1 MGESFSPDLHTGT
14 GNFSVPIALPP
25 GRNGFQPQLGL
36 VYSTGNGNGPFGL
49 GWQLSIPGVSR
60 KTAQGLPQYRDE
72 TPEYPEN
79 PEHNDIFLLSGAE
92 DLVPL
97 RYNSVEHF
105 IEYRPRTEGLFAL
118 IRRYYD
124 SENDYW
130 LVKTKDGLSSW
141 YGTPQKRGNDPATV
155 YEPDKPRRVFSWM
168 LSETRDTFGNR
179 IVYAYGRDLG
189 IGEDDTKRT
198 WNQLYLKSVQYADYR
213 DAEGENQ
220 FLIGVHFNY
229 DAERPDP
236 FSVYQSGF
244 EIRTR
249 RRCRDVQVYTYPKGQ
264 SILTR
269 TTHFEYAAPDHS
281 KLSLLRAVQV
291 TGYDG
296 EKTESLPPLEFSY
309 SAFEPNG
316 KRFEPVTGR
325 ELPVHSLTAGQ
336 LELVDLN
343 GNGLPDLL
351 QLNGSTARYWSNR
364 GNGRFDL
371 AREMRTAPAGISLN
385 QPGVMLMDANGE
397 GRADLVFQNNGL
409 SGYFPTTFKGEWD
422 SRSFRKYRYAP
433 SFDPQ
438 DPEVKLLD
446 LNGDGV
452 TDAMRSGARFECFF
466 NDAEK
471 GWHDA
476 LQMARK
482 PLEDF
487 PNVNFSDPRVRLAD
501 MSGDG
506 MQDIVLISDRNFD
519 YWPNLGHG
527 RWGRRITMRNAPQL
541 PRHYNPKR
549 LLLGDIAGNGPD
561 DLIYVDYGKI
571 WLWINQNGNSFSD
584 PILIEGTPLISDVDD
599 IRLADLYG
607 TGTSGLLFTANQNV
621 PGRNHWFFLDLAGR
635 HKPYLLHEMRNNL
648 GALTRVE
655 YRPSTEYFLRD
666 YDDPRTRW
674 KTPLPFPVLVVSRVE
689 VIDQISK
696 GKLATEYCYH
706 HGYWDGMERE
716 FRGFGM
722 VEQFDTETFDVF
734 NSEGLHGDTP
744 FISTE
749 EKHYSPPLHT
759 KTWFH
764 QGPIDLEEGDWHEQ
778 ERSHEYWS
786 GDKPLLNHTERV
798 NDFLKTLPNSRIRR
812 EALRTLRGSILR
824 TELYALD
831 GSPRQDRPYTVTE
844 QAYGLM
850 ELESPSDTASKRRRI
865 FFPFAAAQRSTQWE
879 RGEDPM
885 MQFNFTEDYDDFGQA
900 QTAIAIAC
908 PRSWREPG
916 DVFPEN
922 RPFLATVSRTA
933 FAYSDGET
941 PYIKDRTARTTAWEL
956 KHRGNLTLYDLK
968 AQATNPDFLEITAQS
983 VSYYD
988 GEAFT
993 GLPFGQ
999 MGAHGVPVRSETL
1012 ILTEAL
1018 LRDAWKNE
1026 NGEAEIPVWLQIE
1039 APDWPE
1045 EYPQTF
1051 RDQLPALGGYR
1062 FHDGS
1067 GPQARG
1073 YWVEGGKTKLDIHL
1087 SPAGKGLALA
1097 LRDALDRETTI
1108 QYDAYQLLPE
1118 KVTDPLGLIQRA
1130 WYDYRVLQPRQAED
1144 ANGNRSRFDYSP
1156 LGLANAFFVN
1166 GKAGEAVGDTP
1177 EKPSRRLEYD
1187 FFAFMERGE
1196 PVFARSIAREYH
1208 ALDTDVFPGHA
1219 DDTIVTVEYSDGFG
1233 RQVQT
1238 RVQAEDVLFGD
1249 ENFGTGL
1256 LPADIAEKPGAS
1268 AGRQRQ
1274 PGEAENVVV
1283 SGWKIYNNKGLVVQ
1297 QYEPYYDQGFAYA
1310 TPEDYQLGQKSEM
1323 YYDPRG
1329 QVIHT
1334 VNPDGSAQRVIYGT
1348 PFDLNQ
1354 PHAFSPTP
1362 WEAYTYDANDL
1373 APLCQGPNG
1382 EPLATRA
1389 PEEHHFTPAH
1399 IEIDALGRTVKAV
1412 QRNRSLRQKPGDPM
1426 PALEEYV
1433 TLSTYDIRGNLL
1445 TVTDALGR
1453 LAFQYTYDLTFDK
1466 ENGSRPWRI
1475 ESIDAG
1481 LRRVAFH
1488 ALGMET
1494 ERRDS
1499 KGSLILQGYDR
1510 GNRPTHL
1517 WARNHPGEAS
1527 TLRQRLL
1534 YGDTTPDIP
1543 PALLAAGNFKG
1554 KLYRHYDE
1562 AGLVEMHRYDFKGNP
1577 LATSRRTIRDEA
1589 VRPFLGTAAYT
1600 AFVVDWQHP
1609 DAETHYLETQTYR
1622 SDTAYDA
1629 LNRPKRVAFPE
1640 DSSGE
1645 RKTLL
1650 PTYNRAGALERVA
1663 LQSPNGAKQAGVEYI
1678 AYNAKGQRTLLA
1690 LSNGL
1695 MTRYEYDPH
1704 TFRLVRLRTEKYRRE
1719 NGYNFTPNGGL
1730 LQDLAYRYDLAG
1742 NITQIQ
1748 DRGTGKGIN
1757 GIFAFD
1763 RDFTYDAIYRL
1774 LSGTGIEHSAYTH
1787 VGEPWLEML
1796 QHHNDD
1802 LTQAR
1807 HYRQRYSYDPAGNI
1821 LELAHHNLDGEAG
1834 HYTRGFTP
1842 ESANNRLQAMWQN
1855 GLHYTYAYDSNGNMT
1870 LEATNRRYH
1879 WNHADQ
1885 LTRFR
1890 NQPEGS
1896 APTVDACYLYGAD
1909 GIRVKKVVL
1918 NGGGLLKTTTYI
1930 GEVFEYCTRGEQ
1942 TYNMIH
1948 LMDGEQRIALLRV
1961 GAPFSGDESQN
1972 PALQYI
1978 LGDHLG
1984 NSSMTANVA
1993 GALVHREE
2001 FTPYGETSFGGY
2013 GEQRYRFTGKERD
2026 EESGLSY
2033 HRARYYAGWLGRW
2046 VSADPAGI
2054 DGGKNLFS
2062 YSDNNPSNLTDYSGK
2077 SPFDDIPGIDID
2089 PSHYIGRAFGLGMEF
2104 FIGGHADPTIMEK
2117 PRLPEG
2123 GLGGMAGGVSH
2134 NLTFR
2139 LTGILE
2145 NSPTT
2150 MSQFGIDVGA
2160 SFVPW
2165 DCGLNLS
2172 SGKTASGRKS
2182 DWRWDLVACSLP
2194 IIAATG
2200 TLTRVGRVSFNH
2212 SGLRALVV
2220 GAERNEEFGL
2230 ANLLSRKYDV
2240 TIANPR
2246 RQVFLPGSEGAR
2258 FSLGRGKIFNN
2269 RIQDLPQNELFNL
2282 VYEEF
2287 PQPHGRTMTQIN
2299 ENLARLQRLSKGGTL
2314 RVITEDLDVVDLYR
2328 DHVNLNSSRY
2338 NMDLTTMDWTD
2349 WTGGMPAYVR
2359 EAFQSGKRKSVFR
2372 IDIHMQ

>member
-1 MGESFSPDLHTGT
+1 LSNAINKDKDFLMSNQSSPNSFINLPQGGGSLKGIGESFSPDLHTGT

-25 GRNGFQPQLGL
+25 GRSGFQPQLGL

-60 KTAQGLPQYRDE
+60 KTAMGLPKYLDE
-72 TPEYPEN
+72 SSVYPGNPEY
-79 PEHNDIFLLSGAE
+79 NDTFLLSGAE

-97 RYNSVEHF
+97 RYNATAHF

-124 SENDYW
+124 AQNDYW
-130 LVKTKDGLSSW
+130 QVKTKDGLVSL
-141 YGTPQKRGNDPATV
+141 YGTPNRRGEDPAAV
-155 YEPDKPRRVFSWM
+155 FDPANSRRVFSWT

-179 IVYAYGRDLG
+179 IIYTYERDLG
-189 IGEDDTKRT
+189 SGVADPLRL
-198 WNQLYLKSVQYADYR
+198 WNQVYLKTIQYVDYKDSNKQNRFLVSVNFEY
-213 DAEGENQ
+213 EE
-220 FLIGVHFNY
+220 
-229 DAERPDP
+229 ERPDT

-244 EIRTR
+244 EICTR
-249 RRCRDVQVYTYPKGQ
+249 RRCRNVEVYTHPEGQ
-264 SILTR
+264 PILTR
-269 TTHFEYAAPDHS
+269 TTHFEYTIPDHS
-281 KLSLLRAVQV
+281 KLSLLHAVHV
-291 TGYDG
+291 TGHDG
-296 EKTESLPPLEFSY
+296 VKTESLPPLEFSY
-309 SAFEPNG
+309 STFEPNR
-316 KRFEPVTGR
+316 KRFEPILGR
-325 ELPVHSLTAGQ
+325 ELPTQSLTEGQ

-351 QLNGSTARYWSNR
+351 QMNGTVPRYWRNL

-371 AREMRTAPAGISLN
+371 ARTMRTAPAGVMLSA
-385 QPGVMLMDANGE
+385 PGVMLMDANGE
-397 GRADLVFQNNGL
+397 GRADLVLQNNGL

-433 SFDPQ
+433 TFNLQ

-446 LNGDGV
+446 LNGDGI
-452 TDAMRSGARFECFF
+452 TDALRSGNRFECFF

-471 GWHDA
+471 GWHDT
-476 LQMARK
+476 LQIPRK
-482 PLEDF
+482 PLAEF
-487 PNVNFSDPRVRLAD
+487 PDVNFSDPRVRLAD

-541 PRHYNPKR
+541 PHNYDPKR

-571 WLWINQNGNSFSD
+571 WLWINQNGNSFGD

-599 IRLADLYG
+599 IRLTDLYG
-607 TGTSGLLFTANQNV
+607 TGTSGLLFTSNQQV
-621 PGRNHWFFLDLAGR
+621 AGRNHWFFLDLAGR

-674 KTPLPFPVLVVSRVE
+674 QTPLPFPVLVVSRVE

-696 GKLATEYCYH
+696 GKLATEYRYH
-706 HGYWDGMERE
+706 HGYWDSVERE

-722 VEQFDTETFDVF
+722 VEQFDTETIETF
-734 NSEGLHGDTP
+734 NADGLHGDTP

-764 QGPIDLEEGDWHEQ
+764 QGPIDLEEGDWHEPD
-778 ERSHEYWS
+778 RSHEYWS

-885 MQFNFTEDYDDFGQA
+885 TQFSFTEDYDDFGQA

-908 PRSWREPG
+908 PRTWRSLD
-916 DVFPEN
+916 DVFPDSK
-922 RPFLATVSRTA
+922 PFLATVSRTDY
-933 FAYSDGET
+933 AYSIGES

-956 KHRGNLTLYDLK
+956 KHRGNLALYDLK
-968 AQATNPDFLEITAQS
+968 AQAANPEFLEITAQS
-983 VSYYD
+983 ISYYD

-993 GLPFGQ
+993 GLPYGQ
-999 MGAHGVPVRSETL
+999 IGAHGTAVRGESL
-1012 ILTEAL
+1012 ILTEDIL
-1018 LRDAWKNE
+1018 KDAWKNE
-1026 NGEAEIPVWLQIE
+1026 NGETEIPVWLQNVN
-1039 APDWPE
+1039 PDWPD
-1045 EYPQTF
+1045 EYPLSF
-1051 RDQLPALGGYR
+1051 REQLPALGAYA

-1073 YWVEGGKTKLDIHL
+1073 YWVESGKTLLDIHL
-1087 SPAGKGLALA
+1087 QPSGKGLPLA
-1097 LRDALDRETTI
+1097 MRDALDRETTI

-1118 KVTDPLGLIQRA
+1118 KVTDPLGLTQRA
-1130 WYDYRVLQPRQAED
+1130 WYDYRVLQARQAED
-1144 ANGNRSRFDYSP
+1144 ANGNRSRFTFSP

-1166 GKAGEAVGDTP
+1166 GKEGEAVGDTP
-1177 EKPSRRLEYD
+1177 DRPSRQLEYD

-1196 PVFARSIAREYH
+1196 PIYARNIAQEYH
-1208 ALDTDVFPGHA
+1208 ALDTDVPEGHA
-1219 DDTIVTVEYSDGFG
+1219 EDTIITVEYSDGFG
-1233 RQVQT
+1233 RRVQT

-1249 ENFGTGL
+1249 VHFGTGL
-1256 LPADIAEKPGAS
+1256 LPADIGQKPGAS
-1268 AGRQRQ
+1268 AGRRRQ
-1274 PGEAENVVV
+1274 PGEPDNVLV

-1297 QYEPYYDQGFAYA
+1297 QYEPYYDKGFAYA
-1310 TPEDYQLGQKSEM
+1310 TPEDYQLGNKSEM

-1329 QVIHT
+1329 QVIRT
-1334 VNPDGSAQRVIYGT
+1334 VNPDGSEQRVIYGT
-1348 PFDLNQ
+1348 PFDLTQ
-1354 PHAFSPTP
+1354 PGAFSPTP

-1373 APLCQGPNG
+1373 APICHGLNG
-1382 EPLATRA
+1382 ESLAGRA
-1389 PEEHHFTPAH
+1389 QEEHHFTPSS

-1412 QRNRSLRQKPGDPM
+1412 QRNRSLRQTSGDPM
-1426 PALEEYV
+1426 PPLEEYV

-1445 TVTDALGR
+1445 SVTDALGR

-1466 ENGSRPWRI
+1466 ENGSRPWSI

-1481 LRRVAFH
+1481 LRRVALH

-1499 KGSLILQGYDR
+1499 KGSLTLQGYDK

-1517 WARNHPGEAS
+1517 WARNHSGEAS

-1534 YGDTTPDIP
+1534 YGDTAPDIP
-1543 PALLAAGNFKG
+1543 PEFLAASNFKG

-1562 AGLVEMHRYDFKGNP
+1562 AGLAEIHGYDFKGNP
-1577 LATSRRTIRDEA
+1577 LATSRRTIRNEA

-1600 AFVVDWQHP
+1600 AFVVNWERS
-1609 DAETHYLETQTYR
+1609 DAETHYLETKTYR
-1622 SDTAYDA
+1622 SDTAFDA
-1629 LNRPKRVAFPE
+1629 LNRPKRVIFPE
-1640 DSSGE
+1640 DNSGE
-1645 RKTLL
+1645 RKVLL
-1650 PTYNRAGALERVA
+1650 PVYNRAGALESVA
-1663 LQSPNGAKQAGVEYI
+1663 LQSPGGQKRAGVEHI
-1678 AYNAKGQRTLLA
+1678 GYNAKGQRTLLA
-1690 LSNGL
+1690 LANGL

-1704 TFRLVRLRTEKYRRE
+1704 TFRLLRLRTEKYRRE
-1719 NGYNFTPNGGL
+1719 NSYTFAPDGGL
-1730 LQDLAYRYDLAG
+1730 LQDLSYHYDLAG

-1787 VGEPWLEML
+1787 ANEPWLEMI

-1807 HYRQRYSYDPAGNI
+1807 HYRQRYTYDPAGNI
-1821 LELAHHNLDGEAG
+1821 LELAHRNLDSEAG
-1834 HYTRGFTP
+1834 HYTRSFSVQ
-1842 ESANNRLQAMWQN
+1842 SANNRLQSMKQN
-1855 GLHYTYAYDSNGNMT
+1855 GLNHAYAYDPNGNMT
-1870 LEATNRRYH
+1870 RETTNRRYH

-1896 APTVDACYLYGAD
+1896 APSVDACYLYGAD
-1909 GIRVKKVVL
+1909 GIRVKKIVL

-1942 TYNMIH
+1942 AHNMIH
-1948 LMDGEQRIALLRV
+1948 LMDGEQRIALLRA
-1961 GAPFSGDESQN
+1961 GAPFSGDDSHD
-1972 PALQYI
+1972 PAVQYI

-1984 NSSMTANVA
+1984 NSSMTANA
-1993 GALVHREE
+1993 TGTLVHREE

-2013 GEQRYRFTGKERD
+2013 GEKRYRFTGKERD

-2046 VSADPAGI
+2046 VSADPIGVQGGI
-2054 DGGKNLFS
+2054 NLFQ
-2062 YSDNNPSNLTDYSGK
+2062 YANNNAIIHLDLNGMNPLEEGFYSG
-2077 SPFDDIPGIDID
+2077 
-2089 PSHYIGRAFGLGMEF
+2089 
-2104 FIGGHADPTIMEK
+2104 
-2117 PRLPEG
+2117 
-2123 GLGGMAGGVSH
+2123 
-2134 NLTFR
+2134 
-2139 LTGILE
+2139 
-2145 NSPTT
+2145 
-2150 MSQFGIDVGA
+2150 
-2160 SFVPW
+2160 
-2165 DCGLNLS
+2165 
-2172 SGKTASGRKS
+2172 
-2182 DWRWDLVACSLP
+2182 
-2194 IIAATG
+2194 
-2200 TLTRVGRVSFNH
+2200 
-2212 SGLRALVV
+2212 
-2220 GAERNEEFGL
+2220 
-2230 ANLLSRKYDV
+2230 
-2240 TIANPR
+2240 
-2246 RQVFLPGSEGAR
+2246 
-2258 FSLGRGKIFNN
+2258 
-2269 RIQDLPQNELFNL
+2269 
-2282 VYEEF
+2282 
-2287 PQPHGRTMTQIN
+2287 
-2299 ENLARLQRLSKGGTL
+2299 
-2314 RVITEDLDVVDLYR
+2314 VVDLVWNAAKSQTFPGQYAANISFNESEEENGTYYAINEHYNPAFALLAGVH
-2328 DHVNLNSSRY
+2328 DAVNADNDFDRGKALSRALGGAVGTAAIALGIGGTAGRIVSRARSVRMTAATESSSVSARKANPQTKPWYHKIREKPTKPRWLKETELKMAKY
-2338 NMDLTTMDWTD
+2338 NEQVIPTK
-2349 WTGGMPAYVR
+2349 YQ
-2359 EAFQSGKRKSVFR
+2359 EAVQAVAEHPDVIVAFDRFAENGVKLMSALKELLPF
-2372 IDIHMQ
+2372 

>member
-1 MGESFSPDLHTGT
+1 MSNQSNTTNQTISLPEGGGSIKGMGESFSPDLHTGT

-179 IVYAYGRDLG
+179 IVYAYERDLG
-189 IGEDDTKRT
+189 IGEVDTKRT

-213 DAEGENQ
+213 DTEGENQ

-249 RRCRDVQVYTYPKGQ
+249 RRCRDVEVYTYPEGQ

-269 TTHFEYAAPDHS
+269 ATHFEYAAPDHS

-309 SAFEPNG
+309 SSFEPNG

-325 ELPVHSLTAGQ
+325 ELPMQSLTAGQ

-371 AREMRTAPAGISLN
+371 ARDMRTAPAGVSLN

-452 TDAMRSGARFECFF
+452 TDAMRSGARFEYFF

-471 GWHDA
+471 GWRDA

-482 PLEDF
+482 PLEEF
-487 PNVNFSDPRVRLAD
+487 PDVNFSDPRVRLAD

-519 YWPNLGHG
+519 YWPNLGYG
-527 RWGRRITMRNAPQL
+527 RWGRRITMRNAPRL
-541 PRHYNPKR
+541 PRNYNPKR

-607 TGTSGLLFTANQNV
+607 TGTSGLLFTSNQNV
-621 PGRNHWFFLDLAGR
+621 QGRNHWFFLDLAGR

-696 GKLATEYCYH
+696 GKLATEYRYH
-706 HGYWDGMERE
+706 HGYWDGVERE

-734 NSEGLHGDTP
+734 NSEGLHGGTS
-744 FISTE
+744 FISKD

-764 QGPIDLEEGDWHEQ
+764 QGPIDLEEGDWHEPD
-778 ERSHEYWS
+778 RSHEYWS
-786 GDKPLLNHTERV
+786 GDNPLLNHTEQV
-798 NDFLKTLPNSRIRR
+798 NDFLKNLPNSRIRR

-831 GSPRQDRPYTVTE
+831 DSPRQDRPYTVTE

-850 ELESPSDTASKRRRI
+850 ELESPSDGSKRRHI
-865 FFPFAAAQRSTQWE
+865 FFPFAVAQRTTQWE

-885 MQFNFTEDYDDFGQA
+885 TQFSFTEDYDTFGQP
-900 QTAIAIAC
+900 QTAIAVAC
-908 PRSWREPG
+908 PRSWRKPG

-922 RPFLATVSRTA
+922 RPFLATVSRTV
-933 FAYSDGET
+933 FAYSGGES
-941 PYIKDRTARTTAWEL
+941 PYIKDRTARTSAWEL

-968 AQATNPDFLEITAQS
+968 AQAANLDFLEITAQS
-983 VSYYD
+983 ISYYD

-993 GLPFGQ
+993 GLLYGQ
-999 MGAHGVPVRSETL
+999 IGAHGTPVRSETL

-1018 LRDAWKNE
+1018 LQDAWKNE
-1026 NGEAEIPVWLQIE
+1026 NGEAEIPVWLE
-1039 APDWPE
+1039 SATPDWPE
-1045 EYPQTF
+1045 SYPQAF

-1062 FHDGS
+1062 FHDGT

-1073 YWVEGGKTKLDIHL
+1073 YWVEGGRTQFDIHL

-1097 LRDALDRETTI
+1097 MRDALDRETTI

-1130 WYDYRVLQPRQAED
+1130 WYDYRVLQPRQTED
-1144 ANGNRSRFDYSP
+1144 ANGNRSRFDFSP

-1166 GKAGEAVGDTP
+1166 GKEGESEGDTP

-1196 PVFARSIAREYH
+1196 PVFASSIAREYH
-1208 ALDTDVFPGHA
+1208 ALDTDVPTGHA

-1249 ENFGTGL
+1249 VNFGTGL
-1256 LPADIAEKPGAS
+1256 MPADIGQKPGAS
-1268 AGRQRQ
+1268 TGRQRQ
-1274 PGEAENVVV
+1274 PGEPDNVVV

-1297 QYEPYYDQGFAYA
+1297 QYEPYYDKGFAYA

-1329 QVIHT
+1329 QVIRT
-1334 VNPDGSAQRVIYGT
+1334 MKPDGSEQRVIYGT
-1348 PFDLNQ
+1348 PFDLTQ
-1354 PHAFSPTP
+1354 PQTFSPTP

-1382 EPLATRA
+1382 EPLAAHA

-1412 QRNRSLRQKPGDPM
+1412 QRNRAMRQKPGDPM

-1488 ALGMET
+1488 ALGMEI

-1499 KGSLILQGYDR
+1499 KGSLTLQGYRDP

-1517 WARNHPGEAS
+1517 WACNHPGEAI

-1534 YGDTTPDIP
+1534 YGDTTPQP
-1543 PALLAAGNFKG
+1543 PEGGVLAGNYKG

-1562 AGLVEMHRYDFKGNP
+1562 AGLVEMHGYDFKGNP
-1577 LATSRRTIRDEA
+1577 LATSRRTIRNEA

-1600 AFVVDWQHP
+1600 AFVVDWQRP
-1609 DAETHYLETQTYR
+1609 DAETHYLETKAYR

-1629 LNRPKRVAFPE
+1629 LNRPKRMIFPE
-1640 DSSGE
+1640 DISGE

-1650 PTYNRAGALERVA
+1650 PTYNRAGALETVT
-1663 LQSPNGAKQAGVEYI
+1663 LQSPSGVPLSGGQGVGVEYI

-1690 LSNGL
+1690 LANGL

-1704 TFRLVRLRTEKYRRE
+1704 TFRLVRLRTEKYRCE
-1719 NGYNFTPNGGL
+1719 NGYTFVPDGGL

-1742 NITQIQ
+1742 NIIQIQ
-1748 DRGTGKGIN
+1748 ARGTEKGIN

-1774 LSGTGIEHSAYTH
+1774 LSGTGIEHKAYAH
-1787 VGEPWLEML
+1787 AGEPWLEML
-1796 QHHNDD
+1796 QHHNND

-1807 HYRQRYSYDPAGNI
+1807 RYRQRYTYDPAGNI
-1821 LELAHHNLDGEAG
+1821 LELAHRNLDGEAG
-1834 HYTRGFTP
+1834 HYTRSFTS
-1842 ESANNRLQAMWQN
+1842 ESANNRLQSMRQN
-1855 GLHYTYAYDSNGNMT
+1855 GLTYHYTYDPNGNMT
-1870 LEATNRRYH
+1870 REATNRRYH
-1879 WNHADQ
+1879 WNYADQ
-1885 LTRFR
+1885 LVRYS
-1890 NQPEGS
+1890 NQTDGS

-1942 TYNMIH
+1942 AYNLIH

-1984 NSSMTANVA
+1984 NSSMTTN
-1993 GALVHREE
+1993 GFGTLVHREE

-2013 GEQRYRFTGKERD
+2013 GEKRYRFTGKERD

-2033 HRARYYAGWLGRW
+2033 HRARYYAGWLGKW
-2046 VSADPAGI
+2046 VSADPLFFKDMKGAKTKFKQNENKI
-2054 DGGKNLFS
+2054 NLEFIEYGKNIYFMKLVGL
-2062 YSDNNPSNLTDYSGK
+2062 YDYCRNNPVG
-2077 SPFDDIPGIDID
+2077 FDDKNGEDEKKQQDRWIWPDNEEFKPEFNVETPLLDRAVFYKSIKNDKGEE
-2089 PSHYIGRAFGLGMEF
+2089 IGRCEVLYVT
-2104 FIGGHADPTIMEK
+2104 AD
-2117 PRLPEG
+2117 
-2123 GLGGMAGGVSH
+2123 ASVQDGVSLALGVLRTESSADGLRAGVEF
-2134 NLTFR
+2134 LTAEAMLSR
-2139 LTGILE
+2139 KGVKAQVTLVESKVGGTVVK
-2145 NSPTT
+2145 
-2150 MSQFGIDVGA
+2150 DVPIPKLGNADVNA
-2160 SFVPW
+2160 SFVL
-2165 DCGLNLS
+2165 G
-2172 SGKTASGRKS
+2172 ASAGFEFS
-2182 DWRWDLVACSLP
+2182 QE
-2194 IIAATG
+2194 
-2200 TLTRVGRVSFNH
+2200 RVRLKG
-2212 SGLRALVV
+2212 AYVV
-2220 GAERNEEFGL
+2220 GVDVSLEFG
-2230 ANLLSRKYDV
+2230 SRPLMDGV
-2240 TIANPR
+2240 R
-2246 RQVFLPGSEGAR
+2246 RAISDSVP
-2258 FSLGRGKIFNN
+2258 
-2269 RIQDLPQNELFNL
+2269 
-2282 VYEEF
+2282 
-2287 PQPHGRTMTQIN
+2287 TM
-2299 ENLARLQRLSKGGTL
+2299 L
-2314 RVITEDLDVVDLYR
+2314 
-2328 DHVNLNSSRY
+2328 DHV
-2338 NMDLTTMDWTD
+2338 TT
-2349 WTGGMPAYVR
+2349 
-2359 EAFQSGKRKSVFR
+2359 SG
-2372 IDIHMQ
+2372 